1 MIHDLHRLVKKSF
14 VFDSE
19 STCSAKRSVSKTVQ
33 RQEKIGTAFRMKAFL
48 PYSSVNNVNF
58 DHDVH
63 VVL

>member
-1 MIHDLHRLVKKSF
+1 MIHDLHRLVKKYF

-33 RQEKIGTAFRMKAFL
+33 RQELDTAFRMKAFL
-48 PYSSVNNVNF
+48 PYSSVKNVNF

-63 VVL
+63 AVL